1 MRIFSIIVII
11 LLVSRVYAEWLPIKK
26 LDYSVSRPLE
36 IESRYINGYRFDIIR
51 PQESNKNITG
61 DHELQM
67 VAEHYQDNL
76 LLIRKV
82 ISNSDFPIIL
92 SENTIGWF
100 SFYPPNKIIKNMGDN
115 VRGYIALKEW
125 SGGSVVTFHVYVTK
139 PKFKKIKEITT
150 KNDLLF
156 ER

>member
-1 MRIFSIIVII
+1 MRIFSIIIII

-76 LLIRKV
+76 LLIRKET
-82 ISNSDFPIIL
+82 SNSDFPIIL
-92 SENTIGWF
+92 SENIELALKERRPVVGLETTIISHGMPF
-100 SFYPPNKIIKNMGDN
+100 PENVRTALEVEKIIKENGCEPMTIGIVN
-115 VRGYIALKEW
+115 G
-125 SGGSVVTFHVYVTK
+125 
-139 PKFKKIKEITT
+139 KIKCGEIC
-150 KNDLLF
+150 
-156 ER
+156 